1 MSTVYCRIADLP
13 VSKLGGVLRR
23 YFLVV
28 EGNLEWGGS
37 VAFRCNIG
45 SPGDDEIS
53 LLERFLRDE
62 ELQASTRVVAQ

>member
-1 MSTVYCRIADLP
+1 M
-13 VSKLGGVLRR
+13 
-23 YFLVV
+23 V

-62 ELQASTRVVAQ
+62 ELQASTRVVAR